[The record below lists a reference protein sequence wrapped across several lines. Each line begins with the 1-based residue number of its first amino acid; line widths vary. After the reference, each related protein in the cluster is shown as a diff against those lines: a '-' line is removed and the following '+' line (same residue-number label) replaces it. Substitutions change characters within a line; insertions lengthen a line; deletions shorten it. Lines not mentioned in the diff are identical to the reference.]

1 MCYPVRREIVLEN
14 HMKKKPVTELQK
26 AGGQAPWPI
35 FPGGICTTILGFGL
49 SLHGVRA
56 LYRRESWN
64 RSFLSTRTAAGNQ
77 TLPTGRGQA
86 RDSATPGW
94 PGRGLCAVLT
104 VPALCCLHPTP
115 PDRTPPVQNCKSQR
129 ATRQGDRELSSA
141 PAAAG
146 CGAIRG
152 AGTASAAKGSIL
164 HSISSLPYVR
174 GAKNSKPKLG
184 SRSRFNSSEQQPS
197 RAEPE
202 PSTSSRSSCAVPNP
216 NRTLGARTAQPG
228 PRPRLSRAP
237 VQPSPARPRPRP
249 RLRMRPLSA
258 PGVAGEKG
266 ECGPQ

>member
-26 AGGQAPWPI
+26 SRGDV
-35 FPGGICTTILGFGL
+35 C
-49 SLHGVRA
+49 
-56 LYRRESWN
+56 
-64 RSFLSTRTAAGNQ
+64 SFQ
-77 TLPTGRGQA
+77 QA

-152 AGTASAAKGSIL
+152 PGTASAAKGSIL

-174 GAKNSKPKLG
+174 GAENSKPKLG

-197 RAEPE
+197 RGRTE

-216 NRTLGARTAQPG
+216 KQHLRVAASLAPFFPCTSAKAAARAHAPPSQGPG
-228 PRPRLSRAP
+228 PASAAPQSSPAPPGPGPGPASGCALSAPPGWPERRASAVHSEESLRPGTELDRKLLNG
-237 VQPSPARPRPRP
+237 SPAR
-249 RLRMRPLSA
+249 
-258 PGVAGEKG
+258 
-266 ECGPQ
+266 